1 MSSPE
6 QLHGVLP
13 LPEWIQFALANNNDA
28 SSSDTAVSISSNG
41 YIRPALSIAASLADL
56 ICNLENEERVASSS
70 SSLDEKND
78 VSPRQPSTDDINLS
92 SENII
97 VYFGKNHEEKTTI
110 EEVQP
115 ENAYLMATHA
125 EFLPMSSSPPSAV
138 MIPKNSSQA
147 GASKETKRIH
157 TLGLIFYELFSGGER
172 PAVNY
177 AVSQKH
183 PPTANAVAQEDLI
196 DPLPISQEATEADQI
211 NLSDALN
218 ILSDLSEDDDDNN
231 HDNPRKKK
239 SIQQHSSKTIMTIST
254 ESLRGN
260 KIPGPLCDL
269 IENMVNSINVGEL
282 SSSSSETYHSMSD
295 VQTDLQLML
304 DQPLIFLRDIDLEEL
319 STNNLH
325 FSETLFGRESEV
337 ATLKRVYRQSLS
349 WSSSSSDGNSSS
361 KELVLI
367 TGPAGSGKS
376 YLSHQFGNYVKASG
390 GVFLSA
396 KFDQLK
402 QARPLSALAAAFN
415 EYCDTTCTVG
425 GGGDKSFASELRS
438 KLRNDDVFY
447 LTKMIPSLIHILGN
461 ENVASDEGGG
471 SDISSVDPQQR
482 LQSLLCQFVEAM
494 TKSSS
499 VPITMYLDDLH
510 FADDASIGVINQL
523 FFTLKSTERIFFI
536 ASSRECGALWKMI
549 SNLNY
554 FCVPHIQLKLD
565 CMGERAIN
573 KTISELLHLSPRI
586 TGPLSSIAHHK
597 TQGNALFFSRWMMEL
612 SKEGLLR
619 PSLSRRRWE
628 WDEEKIRLRKV
639 PDDVGLFFRDSIHK
653 LSTDVQKSLFIVASF
668 GASLDGALIQP
679 IERALSMQLLIPLNV
694 AVSEGLLDKVGG
706 QFRFSHDCIQEA
718 AYDMMT
724 KEKKY
729 LHHFQLGLYLA
740 NDALAEDNDNILF
753 IAVNQLNLGGPKSVE
768 AKDLSFT
775 VADLNLKAG
784 KKCMQMSDFKAAYSF
799 FDHGISFLRKKH
811 WQEHYA
817 LSMELFTLAA
827 KCALPN
833 GEFTALNILSEQ
845 VLKFA
850 RTDDEKLP
858 VMYYSILRLEFA
870 SQYAEAA
877 QIIMK
882 VLLQL
887 GVALPES
894 STSADT
900 LSLVAQT
907 KNKLEKYSIHELK
920 GLKRMEDH
928 GKKMAM
934 LFLARLYHCYFM
946 INPEKKPIVIMKMVQ
961 ITLSYGMCQTSPL
974 SFVWFGSLLGALGDI
989 EEGHR
994 YTKLAKQ
1001 LIEENASYESSGEV
1015 IGWATQVM
1023 CYVEPVQASVGNFIE
1038 GIARSMSSGDTNS
1051 AFMNMVFYINEGYC
1065 SSLYLPIL
1073 KTKCLEFHQVMKQHN
1088 HVNFLSHLII
1098 LQRHLQLLMGASW
1111 GSDRGFEEEID
1122 VRHPH
1127 DVFYAAIYSLMAS
1140 FIFRRFAPLKDALQ
1154 QILALGPPDE
1164 SSLMFGQS
1172 EWIYIIGLASYWIS
1186 RESEEPHWAETGS
1199 DMAKGAMGGWT
1210 KTSRWNFEHKLFL
1223 LEAEE
1228 HFCNRNYEQAKNYYE
1243 KAIDSAATK
1252 KFVKDEALACE
1263 LAGYFYLEMDEKV
1276 TALDYLVKA
1285 HERYEMWGATG
1296 KATKLH
1302 EEMMTK
1308 LS

>member
-1 MSSPE
+1 
-6 QLHGVLP
+6 
-13 LPEWIQFALANNNDA
+13 
-28 SSSDTAVSISSNG
+28 
-41 YIRPALSIAASLADL
+41 
-56 ICNLENEERVASSS
+56 
-70 SSLDEKND
+70 
-78 VSPRQPSTDDINLS
+78 
-92 SENII
+92 
-97 VYFGKNHEEKTTI
+97 
-110 EEVQP
+110 
-115 ENAYLMATHA
+115 
-125 EFLPMSSSPPSAV
+125 
-138 MIPKNSSQA
+138 
-147 GASKETKRIH
+147 
-157 TLGLIFYELFSGGER
+157 
-172 PAVNY
+172 
-177 AVSQKH
+177 
-183 PPTANAVAQEDLI
+183 
-196 DPLPISQEATEADQI
+196 
-211 NLSDALN
+211 
-218 ILSDLSEDDDDNN
+218 
-231 HDNPRKKK
+231 
-239 SIQQHSSKTIMTIST
+239 
-254 ESLRGN
+254 
-260 KIPGPLCDL
+260 
-269 IENMVNSINVGEL
+269 
-282 SSSSSETYHSMSD
+282 
-295 VQTDLQLML
+295 
-304 DQPLIFLRDIDLEEL
+304 
-319 STNNLH
+319 
-325 FSETLFGRESEV
+325 
-337 ATLKRVYRQSLS
+337 
-349 WSSSSSDGNSSS
+349 
-361 KELVLI
+361 
-367 TGPAGSGKS
+367 
-376 YLSHQFGNYVKASG
+376 
-390 GVFLSA
+390 
-396 KFDQLK
+396 
-402 QARPLSALAAAFN
+402 
-415 EYCDTTCTVG
+415 
-425 GGGDKSFASELRS
+425 
-438 KLRNDDVFY
+438 
-447 LTKMIPSLIHILGN
+447 
-461 ENVASDEGGG
+461 
-471 SDISSVDPQQR
+471 
-482 LQSLLCQFVEAM
+482 
-494 TKSSS
+494 
-499 VPITMYLDDLH
+499 MYLDDLH

-565 CMGERAIN
+565 CMDERAIN

-718 AYDMMT
+718 AYDMMA

-729 LHHFQLGLYLA
+729 LHHFQLGLCLA

-768 AKDLSFT
+768 AKGLSFT
-775 VADLNLKAG
+775 VADMNLKAG

-817 LSMELFTLAA
+817 LSIELFTLAA

-858 VMYYSILRLEFA
+858 VMYYSILRLEFS
-870 SQYAEAA
+870 SQFAEAA

-882 VLLQL
+882 VLLKL

-907 KNKLEKYSIHELK
+907 KNKLETYSIHELK
-920 GLKRMEDH
+920 GLKRMEDQ

-934 LFLARLYHCYFM
+934 LFLARLYHCFFM
-946 INPEKKPIVIMKMVQ
+946 INPEKKPIVIMKMVL
-961 ITLSYGMCQTSPL
+961 ITLSHGICQTSPL

-989 EEGHR
+989 EAGHR

-1001 LIEENASYESSGEV
+1001 LIEENASYEYESSGAV

-1023 CYVEPVQASVGNFIE
+1023 CYVEPVQAAVGNFIE

-1051 AFMNMVFYINEGYC
+1051 AFMNMAFYINEGYC

-1073 KTKCLEFHQVMKQHN
+1073 KTKSIEFHQVMKQHN
-1088 HVNFLSHLII
+1088 HVNLLSHLII
-1098 LQRHLQLLMGASW
+1098 MERHLQLLMGASW
-1111 GSDRGFEEEID
+1111 GTDRGFEEEID

-1127 DVFYAAIYSLMAS
+1127 AVLYAAIYSLMAS

-1154 QILALGPPDE
+1154 QILARGPP
-1164 SSLMFGQS
+1164 SQGTSLMFGDS
-1172 EWIYIIGLASYWIS
+1172 EWKYIIGLASYWIS
-1186 RESEEPHWAETGS
+1186 RESEEPHWAEMGGNT
-1199 DMAKGAMGGWT
+1199 AKGAVGGWS
-1210 KTSRWNFEHKLFL
+1210 KISRWNFEHKLFL

-1228 HFCNRNYEQAKNYYE
+1228 HFCNRNYEQARNCYE

-1302 EEMMTK
+1302 EEIMTK

>member
-1 MSSPE
+1 MSSQE

-13 LPEWIQFALANNNDA
+13 LTEWIQFALANNNDG
-28 SSSDTAVSISSNG
+28 SSSDNIAISVSSNG
-41 YIRPALSIAASLADL
+41 YLRPALRIAVSLADL
-56 ICNLENEERVASSS
+56 ICNVENEERVASEDNNV
-70 SSLDEKND
+70 L
-78 VSPRQPSTDDINLS
+78 PRQPLSDDINLS

-97 VYFGKNHEEKTTI
+97 VYFGRNHEEKTTT

-125 EFLPMSSSPPSAV
+125 EFLPMSSPSSTAV
-138 MIPKNSSQA
+138 MPKNSSEA
-147 GASKETKRIH
+147 AAASKEMKRIL

-177 AVSQKH
+177 AVSQH
-183 PPTANAVAQEDLI
+183 PPTDTVAEDLI
-196 DPLPISQEATEADQI
+196 DPLPIGQGATEAAQI
-211 NLSDALN
+211 NISDALN
-218 ILSDLSEDDDDNN
+218 ILSDLSEDENN
-231 HDNPRKKK
+231 HVDNDKPRKKK
-239 SIQQHSSKTIMTIST
+239 SIQRSSKTIMTIST

-269 IENMVNSINVGEL
+269 IENMVNSINFGEL
-282 SSSSSETYHSMSD
+282 SSNSETYRSMSD

-304 DQPLIFLRDIDLEEL
+304 DQPLIFLHDIDLEEL
-319 STNNLH
+319 FTNNLH
-325 FSETLFGRESEV
+325 FSETLFGRESEL

-349 WSSSSSDGNSSS
+349 SSSSSSDGNSSSSSS

-376 YLSHQFGNYVKASG
+376 YLSHQFGDYVKASG

-402 QARPLSALAAAFN
+402 QARPLGALAAALN
-415 EYCDTTCTVG
+415 EYCDRTCTVG
-425 GGGDKSFASELRS
+425 AGGDKSFASELRS
-438 KLRNDDVFY
+438 KLRNDDMFY
-447 LTKMIPSLIHILGN
+447 LTKMIPSLVHILGN
-461 ENVASDEGGG
+461 ENVASDEGG

-499 VPITMYLDDLH
+499 VPITIYLDDLH

-554 FCVPHIQLKLD
+554 FCVPHIQLKLH
-565 CMGERAIN
+565 CMDERAIN

-586 TGPLSSIAHHK
+586 TAPLSSIARHK

-628 WDEEKIRLRKV
+628 WDEEKIRSRKV

-668 GASLDGALIQP
+668 GASLDGVLIQP
-679 IERALSMQLLIPLNV
+679 IERALSMQLLVPLNA
-694 AVSEGLLDKVGG
+694 AVSEGLLDKVGD

-718 AYDMMT
+718 AYEMMAE
-724 KEKKY
+724 EKKC
-729 LHHFQLGLYLA
+729 LHHFQLGLCLA
-740 NDALAEDNDNILF
+740 NDALAQDNDNTLF

-768 AKDLSFT
+768 AKGLSFT

-817 LSMELFTLAA
+817 LSIELFTLAA

-833 GEFTALNILSEQ
+833 GKFTALNILLEQ

-858 VMYYSILRLEFA
+858 VMYYSILRLEYS
-870 SQYAEAA
+870 SQHAEAA

-887 GVALPES
+887 GVTLPES

-920 GLKRMEDH
+920 GLKRMEDE
-928 GKKMAM
+928 GKKMVM
-934 LFLARLYHCYFM
+934 LFLARLYHCFFM
-946 INPEKKPIVIMKMVQ
+946 INPEKKPIVIIKMVL
-961 ITLSYGMCQTSPL
+961 ITLSHGMSQTSPL
-974 SFVWFGSLLGALGDI
+974 SFAWFGSLLGALGHI

-1001 LIEENASYESSGEV
+1001 LIEENSSYESSGEV

-1023 CYVEPVQASVGNFIE
+1023 CYVEPVQAAVGNFIE
-1038 GIARSMSSGDTNS
+1038 GISRSMSSGDTQS
-1051 AFMNMVFYINEGYC
+1051 AFMNMMFYINEGYC

-1073 KTKCLEFHQVMKQHN
+1073 KRKCLEFHPVMKQHN
-1088 HVNFLSHLII
+1088 HANLLSHLII
-1098 LQRHLQLLMGASW
+1098 LERHLQLLMGASW
-1111 GSDRGFEEEID
+1111 GGDRGFEEEID
-1122 VRHPH
+1122 LRNPH
-1127 DVFYAAIYSLMAS
+1127 TVLFASIYGLMAS

-1154 QILALGPPDE
+1154 QILARGPPQE
-1164 SSLMFGQS
+1164 SSLMFGPS
-1172 EWIYIIGLASYWIS
+1172 EWIYIVGLASYRIS
-1186 RESEEPHWAETGS
+1186 RESKEPHWAEMGGN
-1199 DMAKGAMGGWT
+1199 MAKGAMEGWT

-1228 HFCNRNYEQAKNYYE
+1228 HFCNRNYEQAKTCYE
-1243 KAIDSAATK
+1243 KAVDSAATK

-1263 LAGYFYLEMDEKV
+1263 LAGYFYLEIDEKV

-1302 EEMMTK
+1302 EEMMAK